1 MGSGRYGE
9 GKKDLSAF
17 FLSFFLMAP
26 QPVLRAAGISSE
38 TAKIGYYPS
47 RNFQEG

>member
-1 MGSGRYGE
+1 ME
-9 GKKDLSAF
+9 KGKRICLLF
-17 FLSFFLMAP
+17 FLSFFLMAL

-38 TAKIGYYPS
+38 TVKIGYYPS